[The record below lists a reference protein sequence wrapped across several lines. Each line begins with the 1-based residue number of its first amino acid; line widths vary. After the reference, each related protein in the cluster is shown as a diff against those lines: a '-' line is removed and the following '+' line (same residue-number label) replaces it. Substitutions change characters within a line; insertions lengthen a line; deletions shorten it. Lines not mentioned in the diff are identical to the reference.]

1 MTGPVLR
8 NKFTL
13 NEIRLL
19 RPFEFFR
26 QQQGGA

>member
-1 MTGPVLR
+1 MSGFVIPS
-8 NKFTL
+8 KFTL

-19 RPFEFFR
+19 HPFEFSR